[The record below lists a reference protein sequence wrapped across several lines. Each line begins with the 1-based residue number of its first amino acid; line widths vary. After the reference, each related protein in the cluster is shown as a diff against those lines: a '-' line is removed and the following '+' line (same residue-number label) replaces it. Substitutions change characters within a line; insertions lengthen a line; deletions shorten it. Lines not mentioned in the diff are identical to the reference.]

1 MLLVLL
7 PAVLGLDR
15 YVMTDDSMDGSLGR
29 GSVALARDVPP
40 SDLRVGDVVT
50 FLPPGATQDDQRV
63 THRIVAI
70 ESGVATT
77 QGDDASRPDPWS
89 LPLTDATYARVWV
102 SVPWIGYPFVID
114 GGWVLLAAGRR
125 CRAHPGRRGRAL
137 VAPEGGRDRLGRSCR
152 WAERPDHRSER
163 CAPAHHTAAYHRDMP
178 QRVLVVEDEEDIAF
192 PLVRTL
198 EREGYDVHW
207 VDSGQKA
214 LDDVAAHHAD
224 VVILDLG
231 LPDMDG
237 LEVCRKARDNGYDG
251 AIMIVTARAGELD
264 RVVGLDYGADDYM
277 AKPFGLAELQARV
290 RALLRRTTAAAAAAA
305 DGVDGGLR
313 IDVAARRV
321 FSGDDEVPL
330 TGKEFEVLNVLVA
343 NKDKVVS
350 RTRLMADVWD
360 ENWYGSTKTLDVT
373 IGRLRQK
380 LESVGVQ
387 EKVVAVRGVGF
398 RLEGTPSD

>member
-1 MLLVLL
+1 
-7 PAVLGLDR
+7 
-15 YVMTDDSMDGSLGR
+15 
-29 GSVALARDVPP
+29 
-40 SDLRVGDVVT
+40 
-50 FLPPGATQDDQRV
+50 
-63 THRIVAI
+63 
-70 ESGVATT
+70 
-77 QGDDASRPDPWS
+77 
-89 LPLTDATYARVWV
+89 
-102 SVPWIGYPFVID
+102 
-114 GGWVLLAAGRR
+114 
-125 CRAHPGRRGRAL
+125 
-137 VAPEGGRDRLGRSCR
+137 
-152 WAERPDHRSER
+152 
-163 CAPAHHTAAYHRDMP
+163 MP

-214 LDDVAAHHAD
+214 LDDVSLRHAD

-237 LEVCRKARDNGYDG
+237 LEVCRKARDSGYDG

-290 RALLRRTTAAAAAAA
+290 RALLRRTNSNAAAAEN
-305 DGVDGGLR
+305 GTEGGLR

-321 FSGDDEVPL
+321 FSGEDEVPL

-398 RLEGTPSD
+398 RLEGSPSD